1 MSSYHSLFFLFG
13 FLPFSFCLYQ
23 ITPKSKRW
31 ISLLFLD
38 CLLFYLI
45 SGKLIV
51 FIIASALIMYYMGL
65 KMDSLQNEFDT
76 KKKTLE
82 RAERKALKQQIQ
94 KRKARFLTM
103 GAVLHIGTLLV
114 LKYTA
119 FFFSN
124 LQVLFNSMNVA
135 VSLPIPTF
143 VLPIGISF
151 YSFQAISYMADVYR
165 GTIKADHNFFRLFLF
180 LSFFP
185 CLMEGPI
192 CRYSQ
197 TAEKLWEGNS
207 ITYANFT
214 FGLQRIGWGVMK
226 KRVISDRI
234 NPLVQ
239 ELYTNFNS
247 YNGFMMFVAAI
258 AYTIQLYCEFSGTID
273 IVIGV
278 GQVFGITL
286 PENFKQPFFSQS
298 ISEFWTRWHITLGT
312 WFKDYV
318 FYPISMSKFMK
329 KLTLSARKKI
339 DRYYGPVLVGGIAL
353 FAVWLSNG
361 LWHGVGWNYIFFGM
375 YHFVL
380 ILGAS
385 LITPTSQ
392 KLTEKLKINREGK
405 PYRYFRIIRTSLLV
419 IIGEMFFNAHG
430 LSSGLVMFKKLIT
443 QFSFAPLF
451 DGTLMNMGLDI
462 QDYLIVGITLVIIFA
477 VSLLKERGVRIREE
491 IAKKPIPV
499 RWAFYYG
506 LILFVII
513 FGAYGVGY
521 IPMDPVYANF

>member
-13 FLPFSFCLYQ
+13 FLPASFCLYQ

-31 ISLLFLD
+31 VTLILLD
-38 CLLFYLI
+38 CILFYLI

-51 FIIASALIMYYMGL
+51 FIIASALIMYYTGL
-65 KMDSLQNEFDT
+65 KMDALQNEFDA

-82 RAERKALKQQIQ
+82 RSERKTLKQQTQ
-94 KRKARFLTM
+94 KKKARFLAM
-103 GAVLHIGTLLV
+103 GAAAHIGALLI

-124 LQVLFNSMNVA
+124 LQVLFNMMNVT
-135 VSLPIPTF
+135 VSLPIPAF

-165 GTIKADHNFFRLFLF
+165 GTIPADRNFFRLFLF

-192 CRYSQ
+192 CRWSQ
-197 TAEKLWEGNS
+197 TAERLWEGNP
-207 ITYANFT
+207 ITYT
-214 FGLQRIGWGVMK
+214 SLTMGLQRIGWGVMK
-226 KRVISDRI
+226 KRVISDRL
-234 NPLVQ
+234 NPLVT
-239 ELYTNFNS
+239 ELYTNFVN
-247 YNGFMMFVAAI
+247 YDGFMMLVAAI
-258 AYTIQLYCEFSGTID
+258 AYTIQLYCEFSGTMD
-273 IVIGV
+273 IVIGI
-278 GQVFGITL
+278 GQVFGVTL
-286 PENFKQPFFSQS
+286 PENFKQPFFSKS

-312 WFKDYV
+312 WFKDYL
-318 FYPISMSKFMK
+318 FYPISMSKLMK
-329 KLTLSARKKI
+329 KWTLEARKKI
-339 DRYYGPVLVGGIAL
+339 GRYYGPVLVGGIAL

-380 ILGAS
+380 ILGGS
-385 LITPTSQ
+385 LITPLGQ
-392 KLTEKLKINREGK
+392 KVTEKLKINREGK
-405 PYRYFRIIRTSLLV
+405 PYQYFRIIRTALLV
-419 IIGEMFFNAHG
+419 TIGEMFFNAHG

-443 QFSFAPLF
+443 EFSLTSLYN
-451 DGTLMNMGLDI
+451 GTLMNLGLDI
-462 QDYLIVGITLVIIFA
+462 HDYLIVLFTLIILLVTA
-477 VSLLKERGVRIREE
+477 VLKEKGIQIREE
-491 IAKKPIPV
+491 VAKKPTV
-499 RWAFYYG
+499 LRWALYYS